1 MGARLIATKEGNKYG
16 KGGYNQL
23 FGTGSELQVSKY
35 MYNS

>member
-1 MGARLIATKEGNKYG
+1 MGARFITTKEGNKYG

-23 FGTGSELQVSKY
+23 FGIRSELQVSKY